1 VSGGDSRIALDP
13 ASGLNRYLCPPTPD
27 AWLVCLGS
35 CTASPISPEGFAAS
49 HRCFDDLISA
59 TGREA
64 VDRHARWEAKI
75 RAAIGGYFG
84 IDGMAEVVLQASGT
98 DAVAWTAAAI
108 ARRAGGPPLTAIVT
122 TPSETG
128 TGVRLAA
135 ACKGSMP
142 VRHSENRSRMSRSTP
157 SRSRYARQTVCCVV
171 TMNWSPRSL
180 RPRRQRMAIP
190 SSM

>member
-75 RAAIGGYFG
+75 RAA
-84 IDGMAEVVLQASGT
+84 MPQ
-98 DAVAWTAAAI
+98 
-108 ARRAGGPPLTAIVT
+108 ARRDAAFWRAVRWALGGVEQSQTERVTPPHPVN
-122 TPSETG
+122 SEREG
-128 TGVRLAA
+128 FRQEL
-135 ACKGSMP
+135 GS
-142 VRHSENRSRMSRSTP
+142 S
-157 SRSRYARQTVCCVV
+157 
-171 TMNWSPRSL
+171 
-180 RPRRQRMAIP
+180 
-190 SSM
+190 